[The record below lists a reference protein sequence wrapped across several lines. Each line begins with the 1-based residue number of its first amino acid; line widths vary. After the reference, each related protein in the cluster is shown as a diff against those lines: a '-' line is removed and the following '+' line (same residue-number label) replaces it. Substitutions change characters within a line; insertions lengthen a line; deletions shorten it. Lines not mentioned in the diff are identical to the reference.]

1 MTLQEEELKNVC
13 NMGLPH
19 RILYA
24 TNVNREDG
32 WICLSAWK
40 PIFRDGEYYYDN
52 SQPIGGDMMIPN
64 VLNLT
69 FEDGIVPVKIVKSD
83 VETGLWLVCFND
95 YFGNEK
101 HLFNYKPKTFVDK
114 YGEFKVNFDSEDDAN
129 SDDWSMHVACEID
142 MVAGDGP
149 IPVTLE
155 RGTYENPKTSHEEKK
170 EKFNL
175 FKKFG
180 TIFDRKKS
188 K

>member
-13 NMGLPH
+13 NMDLPH

-40 PIFRDGEYYYDN
+40 PIFRDGEYYYDI
-52 SQPIGGDMMIPN
+52 SQPIGGNMMIPN

-69 FEDGIVPVKIVKSD
+69 FDDGIIPVKIVKSN
-83 VETGLWLVCFND
+83 VETGLWLGCFND
-95 YFGNEK
+95 YFGDEK
-101 HLFNYKPKTFVDK
+101 HLFNYKPQN
-114 YGEFKVNFDSEDDAN
+114 YGKFKIDFNHEFDAN
-129 SDDWSMHVACEID
+129 SDDWSMPVACEID

-155 RGTYENPKTSHEEKK
+155 RGTYEYPKTPHKEKK
-170 EKFNL
+170 KKINL

-180 TIFDRKKS
+180 TVFVKK
-188 K
+188 

>member
-40 PIFRDGEYYYDN
+40 PIFRDGEYYYDI
-52 SQPIGGDMMIPN
+52 SQPIGGNMMIPN

-69 FEDGIVPVKIVKSD
+69 FDDGIIPVKIVKSD
-83 VETGLWLVCFND
+83 IETGLWLGCFND
-95 YFGNEK
+95 YFVDEK
-101 HLFNYKPKTFVDK
+101 YLFNYKPQN
-114 YGEFKVNFDSEDDAN
+114 YGKFKIDYNHEFNAN
-129 SDDWSMHVACEID
+129 SEDWSMPVACEID

-155 RGTYENPKTSHEEKK
+155 RGTYEYPKTPHK

-175 FKKFG
+175 FKKIWHGFC
-180 TIFDRKKS
+180 
-188 K
+188 